1 MAFIASMYEIQRI
14 PRTSDFLPQ
23 YWSWPR
29 SCTHGMPSGPR
40 QCISRRAFDVFCS
53 PLVDERSTVQ
63 PVPLALTV
71 LTRECEDNG
80 ARRGGSIPGKI
91 PNIIVR
97 VKTLG
102 RNSLGQIRT
111 LPFPPFTF
119 RSGQGR
125 ANFRLSLFT
134 SPAQLSATDLNISFS
149 LF

>member
-1 MAFIASMYEIQRI
+1 
-14 PRTSDFLPQ
+14 
-23 YWSWPR
+23 
-29 SCTHGMPSGPR
+29 MPSGPR

-111 LPFPPFTF
+111 LPFPP
-119 RSGQGR
+119 SPLGR
-125 ANFRLSLFT
+125 AKAGRIFGFHFSPRLR
-134 SPAQLSATDLNISFS
+134 N
-149 LF
+149 